1 MTNVYTLK
9 NINNKD
15 NDSFKGVGQRLGGT
29 YEQEFKEKLYSA
41 IKSKAEI
48 NDLSEKLV
56 DKYNEREKE
65 FENKASQLNTS
76 TTKVRSQ
83 LISERKS
90 HCKNQRELEAKYTAE
105 IKSLKSNIKT
115 LKREATLAQK
125 ASFDDKVQ
133 ILSLEVKVRELELER
148 ANEDLNSK
156 NYTIECMEKGIEAS
170 DSIYKW
176 ELDIRSSERLKLM
189 EENSSLKDQLV
200 LKKDNKVDT
209 PLPPMNDSSQLGPE
223 GTPSA
228 FNHLSHIIS
237 VSGAEAV
244 SLPETAPI
252 ITSPLR
258 SPMLIYSILALVLI
272 TIICFMARKWL
283 NSWKKDS
290 RYFSHENTQIGWE

>member
-15 NDSFKGVGQRLGGT
+15 NDSFKEVEQRLGGT
-29 YEQEFKEKLYSA
+29 YEQELKEKLYSA

-48 NDLSEKLV
+48 NDLSKKLV

-65 FENKASQLNTS
+65 FENKASQLNAS

-90 HCKNQRELEAKYTAE
+90 HCEA
-105 IKSLKSNIKT
+105 N
-115 LKREATLAQK
+115 REATLAQK